1 MAESD
6 WKTVLLVEDDDGD
19 AFFAQRAF
27 RRFDK
32 EINLVRVT
40 GGQDALSYVNQG
52 GAFAGATPP
61 RCIIL
66 DLHMENGDGH
76 WTLKQLDALY
86 PNVDIP
92 VIVLSASADEIE
104 LTRAYSFVVCAVE
117 KPGSVEAYD
126 KLLEVISR
134 LVRAA
139 CASAA

>member
-1 MAESD
+1 MVSQD

-27 RRFDK
+27 RKFDD
-32 EINLVRVT
+32 EINLIRVT
-40 GGQDALSYVNQG
+40 GGQDAIQYVENRG
-52 GAFAGATPP
+52 PFTDATPP

-66 DLHMENGDGH
+66 DLQMEHGDGH
-76 WTLKQLDALY
+76 WTLKQLDKLY
-86 PNVDIP
+86 PKTDIP
-92 VIVLSASADEIE
+92 VVVLSATADEIE

-117 KPGSVEAYD
+117 KPDCVEAYD
-126 KLLEVISR
+126 KLLAVIGR